1 MNNSIKRFLLI
12 YITLSILVIYAFI
25 SFASYWVSKEELDEL
40 YDANLQQVASA
51 IAAQHLAIQDV
62 THLYRNNQVGS
73 GAKIEAEEEFYVRV
87 LAKDGA
93 VLYVSHPEA
102 KVPLPK
108 SLGLSTQRFQNKQW
122 RFFVVKAKEETIQ
135 VAQSLRLRKNT
146 IKETAYSLMASQ
158 LLFIPILVLLI
169 FYAIRKALSP
179 LSELSKEIEQRDS
192 ADLNPFAN
200 GNVPAEV
207 RPLVR
212 SLNLFM
218 GKVSSMVDVL
228 KRFTSDAAHEL
239 RTPITA
245 LKLQLTVLEQSK
257 SKSERESAI
266 QNLKS
271 GINRSEQLVSQLL
284 TLARIVPDNQ
294 SRQIQSVNLL
304 ALVKES
310 FEELLPLAQE
320 KSIDLGLSK
329 SKECEVNGV
338 QQEIKVLINN
348 IVDNAIRYTP
358 NHGKIDVSVFNQAGD
373 IVLVVSDSGPG
384 IPNDD
389 FERVFE
395 RFYRGENQ
403 SISGTGLG
411 LAIVKE
417 IATQH
422 GARVELSNLNPG
434 LCFKV
439 FFASK
444 CKS

>member
-1 MNNSIKRFLLI
+1 
-12 YITLSILVIYAFI
+12 
-25 SFASYWVSKEELDEL
+25 
-40 YDANLQQVASA
+40 
-51 IAAQHLAIQDV
+51 
-62 THLYRNNQVGS
+62 
-73 GAKIEAEEEFYVRV
+73 
-87 LAKDGA
+87 
-93 VLYVSHPEA
+93 
-102 KVPLPK
+102 
-108 SLGLSTQRFQNKQW
+108 
-122 RFFVVKAKEETIQ
+122 
-135 VAQSLRLRKNT
+135 
-146 IKETAYSLMASQ
+146 
-158 LLFIPILVLLI
+158 
-169 FYAIRKALSP
+169 
-179 LSELSKEIEQRDS
+179 
-192 ADLNPFAN
+192 
-200 GNVPAEV
+200 
-207 RPLVR
+207 
-212 SLNLFM
+212 
-218 GKVSSMVDVL
+218 VDVL

>member
-1 MNNSIKRFLLI
+1 
-12 YITLSILVIYAFI
+12 
-25 SFASYWVSKEELDEL
+25 
-40 YDANLQQVASA
+40 
-51 IAAQHLAIQDV
+51 
-62 THLYRNNQVGS
+62 
-73 GAKIEAEEEFYVRV
+73 
-87 LAKDGA
+87 
-93 VLYVSHPEA
+93 
-102 KVPLPK
+102 
-108 SLGLSTQRFQNKQW
+108 
-122 RFFVVKAKEETIQ
+122 
-135 VAQSLRLRKNT
+135 
-146 IKETAYSLMASQ
+146 
-158 LLFIPILVLLI
+158 
-169 FYAIRKALSP
+169 
-179 LSELSKEIEQRDS
+179 
-192 ADLNPFAN
+192 
-200 GNVPAEV
+200 
-207 RPLVR
+207 
-212 SLNLFM
+212 
-218 GKVSSMVDVL
+218 
-228 KRFTSDAAHEL
+228 
-239 RTPITA
+239 
-245 LKLQLTVLEQSK
+245 
-257 SKSERESAI
+257 
-266 QNLKS
+266 
-271 GINRSEQLVSQLL
+271 
-284 TLARIVPDNQ
+284 
-294 SRQIQSVNLL
+294 
-304 ALVKES
+304 
-310 FEELLPLAQE
+310 
-320 KSIDLGLSK
+320 SK